1 MRCRT
6 LDVSSCWTY
15 TSSQAFRFGTGGDM
29 VDTHIHKHTDTTHHS
44 SALHR
49 SSLPASQ
56 RANIPSLPPKDLAR
70 LTVPYIATVAM
81 QPDADPQST
90 ASGGCETLETDDRSL
105 CFAACASAHAR
116 HCARLRPF

>member
-70 LTVPYIATVAM
+70 LLYR
-81 QPDADPQST
+81 
-90 ASGGCETLETDDRSL
+90 TLLLWACSL
-105 CFAACASAHAR
+105 TRIRNQRPAGVVR
-116 HCARLRPF
+116 H